1 MGDTWIRILK
11 SVGPKLVPFF
21 KTVAIY
27 FVLSIHA
34 ERPSLLAMLIKCL
47 PIISLIVFVLLH
59 GMSLGDEYTFS
70 RRILTGLLFSCVG
83 DALLIWPQYFIYG
96 MGAFAVAQIMYTAAF
111 GFKPLNAPLGI
122 ALYVLGTVAVLFL
135 MPGLHGVL
143 AVGVPLYSV
152 LLMTMIWR
160 ATARVQFFEELWT
173 WTKLCS
179 CAGGIVFGI
188 SDNLIAFNQFY
199 KPLPHAEVLIMTTYY
214 AAQLGIAL
222 SVVDS
227 KGSYNVAHSSSQA
240 NKRKTSSTSS
250 QAGNRIK
257 KAIPLR

>member
-1 MGDTWIRILK
+1 MTSPTQVLK

-27 FVLSIHA
+27 FVLFIPVD
-34 ERPSLLAMLIKCL
+34 RPSLFAMLIKCL

-83 DALLIWPQYFIYG
+83 DALLIWPQYFMHG
-96 MGAFAVAQIMYTAAF
+96 MAAFGVAQIMYTAAF
-111 GFKPLNAPLGI
+111 GFKPLNATLG
-122 ALYVLGTVAVLFL
+122 AVLYTFGATAVISL
-135 MPGLHGVL
+135 MPGLHGIL
-143 AVGVPLYSV
+143 AVGVPAYSF
-152 LLMTMIWR
+152 LLMTMVWR

-179 CAGGIVFGI
+179 CAGGIVFAV
-188 SDNLIAFNQFY
+188 SDTLIGFHHFY
-199 KPLPHAEVLIMTTYY
+199 KPMPYAQAFIMITYY

-227 KGSYNVAHSSSQA
+227 KASYNKAQASALA
-240 NKRKTSSTSS
+240 NKQTTSSTSS
-250 QAGNRIK
+250 HAGNRMK